1 MGLSAAG
8 KEGALL
14 VLFSRKRER
23 EQCPPQVSMVV
34 EQLRLYDISQW
45 NVPIRPSASAA
56 AMLQNRSAVE
66 GEISPV
72 I

>member
-1 MGLSAAG
+1 MLQVKREHSWCCLA
-8 KEGALL
+8 E
-14 VLFSRKRER
+14 RER

>member
-1 MGLSAAG
+1 
-8 KEGALL
+8 
-14 VLFSRKRER
+14 
-23 EQCPPQVSMVV
+23 MVV